1 MTDRELQKL
10 NRRELLEL
18 FRAQARS
25 CEAAKKRLE
34 ELEQENQTLKESLT
48 RIGKT
53 MKEQRER
60 EEAVDAA
67 LAEKTAV
74 LARPLVHY
82 WQRGGSITALSGD
95 LRHWDGTEAIAE
107 RYRYFRD
114 RGYTELLAPTFRKF
128 LYHYFLCLRSLDTDS
143 RKGRERLAAV
153 CRSAEPLLGDKEN
166 RKNCTAGEK
175 LGLARPLLW
184 KRIHRLRRAGQ

>member
-74 LARPLVHY
+74 LAEKDAAL
-82 WQRGGSITALSGD
+82 QRLERELAEAGSEQADKGRLEEQVD
-95 LRHWDGTEAIAE
+95 LLFERFRQIKPVLQEKDRQLRASEERIAE
-107 RYRYFRD
+107 QER
-114 RGYTELLAPTFRKF
+114 TI
-128 LYHYFLCLRSLDTDS
+128 RSL
-143 RKGRERLAAV
+143 RERL
-153 CRSAEPLLGDKEN
+153 RG
-166 RKNCTAGEK
+166 RG
-175 LGLARPLLW
+175 
-184 KRIHRLRRAGQ
+184 

>member
-74 LARPLVHY
+74 LAEKDAAL
-82 WQRGGSITALSGD
+82 QRLERELAEAGSEQADKGRLEEQVNLLFERFRQIKPVLQEKD
-95 LRHWDGTEAIAE
+95 RQLRASEERIAE
-107 RYRYFRD
+107 QER
-114 RGYTELLAPTFRKF
+114 TI
-128 LYHYFLCLRSLDTDS
+128 RSL
-143 RKGRERLAAV
+143 RERLGG
-153 CRSAEPLLGDKEN
+153 RG
-166 RKNCTAGEK
+166 
-175 LGLARPLLW
+175 
-184 KRIHRLRRAGQ
+184 

>member
-10 NRRELLEL
+10 NRRELVEL

-74 LARPLVHY
+74 LAEKDAAL
-82 WQRGGSITALSGD
+82 QRLERELAEAASGQADKGRLEEQVD
-95 LRHWDGTEAIAE
+95 LLFERFRQIKPILQEKDRRLQAQEERIAE
-107 RYRYFRD
+107 QER
-114 RGYTELLAPTFRKF
+114 TI
-128 LYHYFLCLRSLDTDS
+128 RSL
-143 RKGRERLAAV
+143 RERLGG
-153 CRSAEPLLGDKEN
+153 RG
-166 RKNCTAGEK
+166 
-175 LGLARPLLW
+175 
-184 KRIHRLRRAGQ
+184 

>member
-60 EEAVDAA
+60 EEAADAA

-74 LARPLVHY
+74 LAEKDAAL
-82 WQRGGSITALSGD
+82 QRLERELAEAGSEQADKGRLEEQVNLLFERFRQIKPVLQEKD
-95 LRHWDGTEAIAE
+95 RQLRASEERIAE
-107 RYRYFRD
+107 QER
-114 RGYTELLAPTFRKF
+114 TI
-128 LYHYFLCLRSLDTDS
+128 RSL
-143 RKGRERLAAV
+143 RERL
-153 CRSAEPLLGDKEN
+153 RG
-166 RKNCTAGEK
+166 RG
-175 LGLARPLLW
+175 
-184 KRIHRLRRAGQ
+184 

>member
-10 NRRELLEL
+10 NRRELVEL

-74 LARPLVHY
+74 LAEKDAAL
-82 WQRGGSITALSGD
+82 QRLERELAEAGSEQADKGRLEEQVD
-95 LRHWDGTEAIAE
+95 LLFERFRQIKPILQERDRRLRASEERIAE
-107 RYRYFRD
+107 QER
-114 RGYTELLAPTFRKF
+114 TI
-128 LYHYFLCLRSLDTDS
+128 RSL
-143 RKGRERLAAV
+143 RERLGG
-153 CRSAEPLLGDKEN
+153 RG
-166 RKNCTAGEK
+166 
-175 LGLARPLLW
+175 
-184 KRIHRLRRAGQ
+184 

>member
-18 FRAQARS
+18 VRAQARS

-74 LARPLVHY
+74 LAEKDAALQRLERELAEAGSGLVDKGRLEE
-82 WQRGGSITALSGD
+82 QVNLLFERFRQIKPILQEKDRRLQAQEE
-95 LRHWDGTEAIAE
+95 RIAE
-107 RYRYFRD
+107 QER
-114 RGYTELLAPTFRKF
+114 TI
-128 LYHYFLCLRSLDTDS
+128 RSL
-143 RKGRERLAAV
+143 RERLGG
-153 CRSAEPLLGDKEN
+153 RG
-166 RKNCTAGEK
+166 
-175 LGLARPLLW
+175 
-184 KRIHRLRRAGQ
+184 

>member
-10 NRRELLEL
+10 NRRELVEL
-18 FRAQARS
+18 FQAQERS

-60 EEAVDAA
+60 EEAADAA

-74 LARPLVHY
+74 L
-82 WQRGGSITALSGD
+82 GGEVVG
-95 LRHWDGTEAIAE
+95 RQQHGRQPKRKRDGFQGIL
-107 RYRYFRD
+107 F
-114 RGYTELLAPTFRKF
+114 
-128 LYHYFLCLRSLDTDS
+128 
-143 RKGRERLAAV
+143 
-153 CRSAEPLLGDKEN
+153 
-166 RKNCTAGEK
+166 
-175 LGLARPLLW
+175 
-184 KRIHRLRRAGQ
+184 

>member
-18 FRAQARS
+18 FRAQARNY
-25 CEAAKKRLE
+25 EAAKKRLE

-74 LARPLVHY
+74 LAEKDAAL
-82 WQRGGSITALSGD
+82 QRLERELAEAGSEQADKGRLEEQVNLLFERFRQIKPVLQEKD
-95 LRHWDGTEAIAE
+95 RQLRASEERIAE
-107 RYRYFRD
+107 QER
-114 RGYTELLAPTFRKF
+114 TI
-128 LYHYFLCLRSLDTDS
+128 RSL
-143 RKGRERLAAV
+143 RERL
-153 CRSAEPLLGDKEN
+153 RG
-166 RKNCTAGEK
+166 RG
-175 LGLARPLLW
+175 
-184 KRIHRLRRAGQ
+184 

>member
-74 LARPLVHY
+74 LAEKDAAL
-82 WQRGGSITALSGD
+82 QRLERELAEAGSEQADKGRLEKQVNLLFERFRQIKPVLQEKD
-95 LRHWDGTEAIAE
+95 RQLRASEERIAE
-107 RYRYFRD
+107 QER
-114 RGYTELLAPTFRKF
+114 TI
-128 LYHYFLCLRSLDTDS
+128 RSL
-143 RKGRERLAAV
+143 RERL
-153 CRSAEPLLGDKEN
+153 RG
-166 RKNCTAGEK
+166 RG
-175 LGLARPLLW
+175 
-184 KRIHRLRRAGQ
+184 

>member
-10 NRRELLEL
+10 NRRELVEL
-18 FRAQARS
+18 FRAQERS
-25 CEAAKKRLE
+25 CEAAKKRQE

-74 LARPLVHY
+74 LAEKDAAL
-82 WQRGGSITALSGD
+82 QRLERELAEAASGQADKGRLEEQVD
-95 LRHWDGTEAIAE
+95 LLFERFRQIKPILQERDRRLRASEERIAE
-107 RYRYFRD
+107 QER
-114 RGYTELLAPTFRKF
+114 TI
-128 LYHYFLCLRSLDTDS
+128 RSL
-143 RKGRERLAAV
+143 RERLGG
-153 CRSAEPLLGDKEN
+153 RG
-166 RKNCTAGEK
+166 
-175 LGLARPLLW
+175 
-184 KRIHRLRRAGQ
+184 

>member
-10 NRRELLEL
+10 NRRELVEL
-18 FRAQARS
+18 FRAQERS

-74 LARPLVHY
+74 LAEKDAAL
-82 WQRGGSITALSGD
+82 QRLERELAEAASGQADKGRLEEQVD
-95 LRHWDGTEAIAE
+95 LLFERFRQIKPILQERDRRLQASEERIAE
-107 RYRYFRD
+107 QER
-114 RGYTELLAPTFRKF
+114 TI
-128 LYHYFLCLRSLDTDS
+128 RSL
-143 RKGRERLAAV
+143 RERL
-153 CRSAEPLLGDKEN
+153 RG
-166 RKNCTAGEK
+166 RG
-175 LGLARPLLW
+175 
-184 KRIHRLRRAGQ
+184 

>member
-10 NRRELLEL
+10 NRRELVEL
-18 FRAQARS
+18 FRAQERS

-74 LARPLVHY
+74 LAEKDAALQRLERELAEAGSGLADKGRLEEQVDLLFERFRQIRPIL
-82 WQRGGSITALSGD
+82 QEKDRQLQASED
-95 LRHWDGTEAIAE
+95 RIAE
-107 RYRYFRD
+107 QER
-114 RGYTELLAPTFRKF
+114 TI
-128 LYHYFLCLRSLDTDS
+128 RSL
-143 RKGRERLAAV
+143 RERLGG
-153 CRSAEPLLGDKEN
+153 RG
-166 RKNCTAGEK
+166 
-175 LGLARPLLW
+175 
-184 KRIHRLRRAGQ
+184 

>member
-18 FRAQARS
+18 FRAQARN

-60 EEAVDAA
+60 EEAADAA

-74 LARPLVHY
+74 LAEKDAALQRLERELAEAGSGLADKGRLEEQVDLLFERFRQIRPIL
-82 WQRGGSITALSGD
+82 QEKDRQLQASED
-95 LRHWDGTEAIAE
+95 RIAE
-107 RYRYFRD
+107 QER
-114 RGYTELLAPTFRKF
+114 TI
-128 LYHYFLCLRSLDTDS
+128 RSL
-143 RKGRERLAAV
+143 RERLGG
-153 CRSAEPLLGDKEN
+153 RG
-166 RKNCTAGEK
+166 
-175 LGLARPLLW
+175 
-184 KRIHRLRRAGQ
+184 

>member
-67 LAEKTAV
+67 LAEKIAV
-74 LARPLVHY
+74 LAEKDAAL
-82 WQRGGSITALSGD
+82 QRLERELAEAGSEQADKGRLEEQVNLLFERFRQIKPVLQEKD
-95 LRHWDGTEAIAE
+95 RQLRASEERIAE
-107 RYRYFRD
+107 QER
-114 RGYTELLAPTFRKF
+114 TI
-128 LYHYFLCLRSLDTDS
+128 RSL
-143 RKGRERLAAV
+143 RERL
-153 CRSAEPLLGDKEN
+153 RG
-166 RKNCTAGEK
+166 RG
-175 LGLARPLLW
+175 
-184 KRIHRLRRAGQ
+184 

>member
-60 EEAVDAA
+60 EEAIDAA

-74 LARPLVHY
+74 LAEKDAAL
-82 WQRGGSITALSGD
+82 QRLERELAEAGSEQADKGRLEEQVNLLFERFRQIKPILQEKDRRLQASEE
-95 LRHWDGTEAIAE
+95 RIAE
-107 RYRYFRD
+107 QER
-114 RGYTELLAPTFRKF
+114 TI
-128 LYHYFLCLRSLDTDS
+128 RSL
-143 RKGRERLAAV
+143 RERLGG
-153 CRSAEPLLGDKEN
+153 RG
-166 RKNCTAGEK
+166 
-175 LGLARPLLW
+175 
-184 KRIHRLRRAGQ
+184 

>member
-10 NRRELLEL
+10 NRRELVEL
-18 FRAQARS
+18 FRARERS

-60 EEAVDAA
+60 EEAADAA

-74 LARPLVHY
+74 LAEKDAAL
-82 WQRGGSITALSGD
+82 QRLERELAEAASRQADKGRLEEQVD
-95 LRHWDGTEAIAE
+95 LLFERFRQIKPVLQEKDRLLQASEERIAE
-107 RYRYFRD
+107 QER
-114 RGYTELLAPTFRKF
+114 TI
-128 LYHYFLCLRSLDTDS
+128 RSL
-143 RKGRERLAAV
+143 RERLGG
-153 CRSAEPLLGDKEN
+153 RG
-166 RKNCTAGEK
+166 
-175 LGLARPLLW
+175 
-184 KRIHRLRRAGQ
+184 

>member
-25 CEAAKKRLE
+25 CEAARKRLE

-74 LARPLVHY
+74 LAEKDAAL
-82 WQRGGSITALSGD
+82 QRLERELAEAGSGLADKGRLEEQVD
-95 LRHWDGTEAIAE
+95 LLFERFRQIKPILQEKDRRLQAQEERIAE
-107 RYRYFRD
+107 QER
-114 RGYTELLAPTFRKF
+114 TI
-128 LYHYFLCLRSLDTDS
+128 RSL
-143 RKGRERLAAV
+143 RECLGGR
-153 CRSAEPLLGDKEN
+153 G
-166 RKNCTAGEK
+166 
-175 LGLARPLLW
+175 
-184 KRIHRLRRAGQ
+184 

>member
-74 LARPLVHY
+74 LAEKDAAL
-82 WQRGGSITALSGD
+82 QRLERELAEAGSEQADKGRLEEQVNLLFERFRQIKPVLQEKD
-95 LRHWDGTEAIAE
+95 RQLRASEERIAE
-107 RYRYFRD
+107 QER
-114 RGYTELLAPTFRKF
+114 TI
-128 LYHYFLCLRSLDTDS
+128 RSL
-143 RKGRERLAAV
+143 RERL
-153 CRSAEPLLGDKEN
+153 RG
-166 RKNCTAGEK
+166 RG
-175 LGLARPLLW
+175 
-184 KRIHRLRRAGQ
+184 

>member
-60 EEAVDAA
+60 EEAADAA

-74 LARPLVHY
+74 LAEKDAAL
-82 WQRGGSITALSGD
+82 QRLERELAEAGSGLADKGRLEEQVNLLFERFRQIKPILQEKDRRLQASEE
-95 LRHWDGTEAIAE
+95 RIAE
-107 RYRYFRD
+107 QER
-114 RGYTELLAPTFRKF
+114 TI
-128 LYHYFLCLRSLDTDS
+128 RSL
-143 RKGRERLAAV
+143 RERLGG
-153 CRSAEPLLGDKEN
+153 RG
-166 RKNCTAGEK
+166 
-175 LGLARPLLW
+175 
-184 KRIHRLRRAGQ
+184 